1 VTEQQTATPTS
12 ASAATATAASTTP
25 TPRPAIARPPAAT
38 KRRPTWLI
46 PAGLIVLSLVP
57 VIAGALRLTELA
69 SGPVVTEA
77 NARFVHSPIPVV
89 IHIIG
94 ATTYL
99 LLGALQFV
107 PGLRRGRAGRRSW
120 HKVAGRI
127 LVPAGLLA
135 ALSGMW
141 MGVFYTRPV
150 FDMTA
155 RLVFGG
161 LMVTFLLLG
170 LRAVLRRDF
179 GAHRGW
185 MIRAYAIGIGAGT
198 QVFTALAWLLV
209 TGGATPDANTTVLLL
224 VAGWVIN
231 LSVAEV
237 AIRRSVA

>member
-1 VTEQQTATPTS
+1 M
-12 ASAATATAASTTP
+12 
-25 TPRPAIARPPAAT
+25 
-38 KRRPTWLI
+38 
-46 PAGLIVLSLVP
+46 
-57 VIAGALRLTELA
+57 IAGAFRLTELSLGA
-69 SGPVVTEA
+69 EITEA
-77 NARFVHSPIPVV
+77 NARFFHSPVPVV
-89 IHIIG
+89 VHIIC

-99 LLGALQFV
+99 LLGAFQFV
-107 PGLRRGRAGRRSW
+107 PRLRKGRPSW

-155 RLVFGG
+155 RLVFGS
-161 LMVTFLLLG
+161 LMVTFIVLG

-179 GAHRGW
+179 STHRAW
-185 MIRAYAIGIGAGT
+185 MIRGYAVGIGAGT

-224 VAGWVIN
+224 IAGWVIN
-231 LSVAEV
+231 LTIAEI
-237 AIRRSVA
+237 AIRRPASSRAIA